1 MRPARTLG
9 APALVALGAGLL
21 VLPWYA
27 LPEGAWSVP
36 PGGAPGARPLV
47 GWLMAPD
54 SASAVVQALRHGRAG
69 LAAPLLV
76 AAAAALSLGLARAG
90 WPPLVSARRPHGWL
104 FLVLGLVG
112 LTATLLQGF
121 AIRQPALGLG
131 AVVALASFVLLA
143 AEGLAVSGALRGD
156 RFAAACLLAIAVL
169 VALFVFLPLARVLA
183 AAVQGQG
190 GAPSAGALLGRLT
203 AEKIWTLACLTSARR
218 CGVAW
223 NTIALALACA
233 GGTTLLGLALALL
246 VTRSTLPLRRL
257 TRLVAV
263 LPVITPP
270 FVIGLGIILICGRAG
285 VINAVLESTLGVPP
299 SRWIYGFPGLLLAQL
314 FAFTPV
320 AFLVLIGVVEGLSP
334 TLEEAG
340 QTLGARSGQVFRT
353 VSLPLMLPGLANAFL
368 VGFIESIADFGNPLV
383 LGGSFNVLATEVY
396 FALVGAQY
404 DQGRAAALAMI
415 LLLLALGAFVLQRRL
430 LRGRAFTSV
439 TGKGDAGIPVALPRP
454 LVRAIVL
461 ATVPWLL
468 FTLVIYGMALVGGF
482 VAVWGRDH
490 TLTLRHFA
498 KAFAVEWTGAG
509 ILWTGGA
516 WTSLWN
522 TVRLAAVAAPL
533 SAALGL
539 LTAWLLG
546 RTRFA
551 GQRAFELAT
560 LLSFAVPGTVIGI
573 AYVLAFNV
581 PPLELTGSGLIIVL
595 CLMFRNMPVGVRGGL
610 ASLEQIDRSLDE
622 ASNTLGARGA
632 VTVWRVL
639 LPLVK
644 PAVGA
649 ALVYG
654 FVRSVTTVSAVIF
667 LVSGDTDMAT
677 TYIIGRVVNGDYG
690 VAIAYS
696 AVLIALMVA
705 AIVLI
710 QRLVGV
716 RVVGA
721 RTAEGAS

>member
-1 MRPARTLG
+1 MRPVPTLAG
-9 APALVALGAGLL
+9 AALVTLGAGLL
-21 VLPWYA
+21 LLPWYA
-27 LPEGAWSVP
+27 RPAR
-36 PGGAPGARPLV
+36 APAI
-47 GWLMAPD
+47 
-54 SASAVVQALRHGRAG
+54 VQLSLHGRYG
-69 LAAPLLV
+69 LLLPLV
-76 AAAAALSLGLARAG
+76 AACAAALTLGLARA
-90 WPPLVSARRPHGWL
+90 RRTRGL
-104 FLVLGLVG
+104 LLLGVG
-112 LTATLLQGF
+112 LAGVAATLLQGF
-121 AIRQPALGLG
+121 ALRQPALGLG
-131 AVVALASFVLLA
+131 AFLTLAAFVLLA
-143 AEGLAVSGALRGD
+143 GEGLAGAGHLRGD
-156 RFAAACLLAIAVL
+156 RFAAVCLLAIAVL
-169 VALFVFLPLARVLA
+169 VAVFVFLPLGRVLA
-183 AAVQGQG
+183 AAVQGPG
-190 GAPSAGALLGRLT
+190 GALSPGALVSRLT
-203 AEKIWTLACLTSARR
+203 AEKIWTLACLTSARN

-223 NTIALALACA
+223 NTIVLALSCA
-233 GGTTLLGLALALL
+233 LGTTVLGLALALL
-246 VTRSTLPLRRL
+246 VTRSSFPLRRL
-257 TRLVAV
+257 TRLVVV

-270 FVIGLGIILICGRAG
+270 FVIGLGIILICGRSG
-285 VINAVLESTLGVPP
+285 IINALLESAFGVPP
-299 SRWIYGFPGLLLAQL
+299 ARWIYGFPGVLLAQL

-320 AFLVLIGVVEGLSP
+320 AFLVLVGVVEGVSP

-340 QTLGARSGQVFRT
+340 QTLGARAGQVFRT

-415 LLLLALGAFVLQRRL
+415 LLALALGAFFVQRWL
-430 LRGRAFTSV
+430 LHGRAYTAV
-439 TGKGDAGIPVALPRP
+439 TGKGDAGIPIALPRP
-454 LVRAIVL
+454 FVRGIAL
-461 ATVPWLL
+461 AAVPWLA

-490 TLTLRHFA
+490 TFTLRHFA
-498 KAFAVEWTGAG
+498 KAFGVEWGPAG

-522 TVRLAAVAAPL
+522 TLTFSAVAAPL
-533 SAALGL
+533 SAVVGL

-551 GQRAFELAT
+551 GQRAFELGT
-560 LLSFAVPGTVIGI
+560 LLSFAVPGTVIGV

-581 PPLELTGSGLIIVL
+581 PPLELTGTGLIIVL
-595 CLMFRNMPVGVRGGL
+595 CLVFRNMPVGVRGGL
-610 ASLEQIDRSLDE
+610 ATLEQIDRSLDE
-622 ASNTLGARGA
+622 ASSTLGAAGA
-632 VTVWRVL
+632 TTVRRVL

-644 PAVGA
+644 PAVVA

-705 AIVLI
+705 AILAI
-710 QRLVGV
+710 QWLVGV
-716 RVVGA
+716 RVIGA
-721 RTAEGAS
+721 RAAEGAS